1 MATEKTSPTKHV
13 DPKVQEILDRLDLKA
28 QDPSLPKI
36 TNRWRYRRPGMSI
49 TIEHPAG
56 GTARGVCHARMI
68 WREGIA
74 LLCPNFSY
82 PGSVCTLVLVSIEGD
97 LMSIRGTVELCR
109 HIQAGYHEVELKF
122 SQCIDP
128 QMFVESSG
136 LGTDATPNV
145 EPSNLRARI
154 IHLDDSEADA
164 KLLAH
169 HLRGSGIELISF
181 RKAADALA
189 HISSHQPFD
198 IFLCDLNL
206 GRDGDS
212 LPVIRAV
219 RNEHEFTGPIVA
231 VTAESH
237 PPKLAAVKEAGADS
251 FLAKPFSRESLMKV
265 IISLHHQVGAI
276 AGEMLFSSLSDQP
289 DIEELLASYI
299 ASVKETSAHIEAA
312 IIAKDLDTV
321 RSLCLNV
328 KGTAAGY
335 GFSPLSRAAE
345 ETIRVLDSSMGIDEA
360 RPKLRSLMLMTGQ
373 LALKSKSGATA
384 SVAKDRVV

>member
-1 MATEKTSPTKHV
+1 MSTEKTSPAKPV
-13 DPKVQEILDRLDLKA
+13 DPKIQEILDRLDQKA
-28 QDPSLPKI
+28 QDPTLAK
-36 TNRWRYRRPGMSI
+36 TANRWRYRRPGMNL

-56 GTARGVCHARMI
+56 GIARGVCHARMI

-82 PGSVCTLVLVSIEGD
+82 PGSICTLVLVSIEGD
-97 LMSIRGTVELCR
+97 LMSIRGTVEFCR

-122 SQCIDP
+122 SQRIDP
-128 QMFVESSG
+128 QMFVESG
-136 LGTDATPNV
+136 GQGADNAPMV
-145 EPSNLRARI
+145 DPSNLRAKI

-169 HLRGSGIELISF
+169 HLRGSGVELISF
-181 RKAADALA
+181 RKGADALA
-189 HISSHQPFD
+189 HIGSGQPFD

-212 LPVIRAV
+212 LPLIRTV
-219 RNEHEFTGPIVA
+219 RNTHEFTGPIVV

-251 FLAKPFSRESLMKV
+251 FLAKPFTRDSLMKV
-265 IISLHHQVGAI
+265 IVSLHHQVGAV
-276 AGEMLFSSLSDQP
+276 AGDLLFSTLSDQP
-289 DIEELLASYI
+289 DVDELLASYI
-299 ASVKETSAHIEAA
+299 ASVKETATLIDAA
-312 IIAKDLDTV
+312 IVAKDLDAV
-321 RSLCLNV
+321 RGLCLNV

-335 GFSPLSRAAE
+335 GFSPLSSAAE

-360 RPKLRSLMLMTGQ
+360 KSKLRSLILMTGQ
-373 LALKSKSGATA
+373 LALKPKAGATENA
-384 SVAKDRVV
+384 DKERTV